1 MYYAHVKIKSRLVLR
16 LLEYSIYWKCLWCP
30 GVGIQQ
36 GVSLM
41 EVNFF
46 SRFVCLFFFCGWR
59 GWKPLGWFLDGRG
72 RVISATIPPLC
83 LLKVRRTPRADK
95 GDVVYIDALFGLNI
109 LKIVTTT
116 SVLPAIHYIPLA
128 SKDPLGRGGIS
139 SYRSPLPPF
148 LYLNQLT
155 FMYLLSRK
163 HHWKILTH
171 FSMPQLKK
179 SLIFK
184 LPPLGQ

>member
-1 MYYAHVKIKSRLVLR
+1 M
-16 LLEYSIYWKCLWCP
+16 
-30 GVGIQQ
+30 
-36 GVSLM
+36 
-41 EVNFF
+41 
-46 SRFVCLFFFCGWR
+46 
-59 GWKPLGWFLDGRG
+59 
-72 RVISATIPPLC
+72 ISATIPPLC

-163 HHWKILTH
+163 HHWKILTP

>member
-1 MYYAHVKIKSRLVLR
+1 
-16 LLEYSIYWKCLWCP
+16 
-30 GVGIQQ
+30 
-36 GVSLM
+36 M

-46 SRFVCLFFFCGWR
+46 PSLFVCLFFGGGGWR

-109 LKIVTTT
+109 LIKIVTTT

-139 SYRSPLPPF
+139 SYCSPLPPF
-148 LYLNQLT
+148 LCLNQLT
-155 FMYLLSRK
+155 FMYHLSRK

-184 LPPLGQ
+184 FLTPVLNKVPPLGQ